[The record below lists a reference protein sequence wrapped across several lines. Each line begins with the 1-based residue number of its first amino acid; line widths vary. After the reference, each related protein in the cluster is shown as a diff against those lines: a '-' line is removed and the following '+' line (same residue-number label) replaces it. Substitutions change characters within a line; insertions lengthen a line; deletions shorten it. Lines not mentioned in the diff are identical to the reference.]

1 MKHKSHPAGGH
12 QYGPVLSPAEEDF
25 HPNPEAGIKGEGTIH
40 NVPGYPEGSKDKT
53 DPVIFDECGNFDKV
67 PSPRK

>member
-1 MKHKSHPAGGH
+1 MAKHSSGAHKH
-12 QYGPVLSPAEEDF
+12 GPILSPMTDVEEIDRT
-25 HPNPEAGIKGEGTIH
+25 GEGTIH

-53 DPVIFDECGNFDKV
+53 DPVIFDECGNFDKA